1 MTKTVSAVE
10 ARHNLGHLLNLVSLT
25 HTQVTIERSGKKIA
39 TLSEY
44 KEGDE
49 SQPDA
54 PVGKLHI
61 ADIEGLGKEIW
72 TDVNVDEYIQQERS
86 SWD

>member
-1 MTKTVSAVE
+1 MKTVSAVE

-25 HTQVTIERSGKKIA
+25 HTQVTIERAGKKIA

-44 KEGDE
+44 REAGHSSSKP
-49 SQPDA
+49 SS
-54 PVGKLHI
+54 GKLNLC
-61 ADIEGLGKEIW
+61 DIEGLGKDIW
-72 TDVNVDEYIQQERS
+72 AGIDVDEYIQNERA

>member
-1 MTKTVSAVE
+1 MKTVSAVE

-25 HTQVTIERSGKKIA
+25 HTQVTIERAGKKIA

-44 KEGDE
+44 KKTG
-49 SQPDA
+49 DA
-54 PVGKLHI
+54 PADSTCGKLNLC
-61 ADIEGLGKEIW
+61 DMEGLGKEIW
-72 TDVNVDEYIQQERS
+72 SNVDADEYIRQERD